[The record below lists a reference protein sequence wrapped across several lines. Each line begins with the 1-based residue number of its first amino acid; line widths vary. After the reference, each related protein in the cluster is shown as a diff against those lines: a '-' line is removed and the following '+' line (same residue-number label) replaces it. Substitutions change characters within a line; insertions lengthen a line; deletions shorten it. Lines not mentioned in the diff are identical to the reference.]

1 MNYQTQII
9 ENRRPKKTSRK
20 KNLRK
25 NNVSAYKIE
34 IQYDNKNNNNNSTSL
49 ELKSNYNS
57 YYNNNNNNNN
67 SNINNSNN
75 YNSNNY
81 NSKNNNMIGQ
91 INLYNPKKASDKIGY
106 NAETLKVNNVIN
118 YSFKDEFKSERK
130 ILNKNNVEIEIK
142 SQYNYKKGKHF
153 TCCLAYLILFIN
165 FILPGI
171 GTMIATSYITDS
183 KLKADYCCSGFFQ
196 LIMSIILIG
205 WFLALCHSCFFIGA
219 SQSNL
224 SFEAYYDKMKN

>member
-25 NNVSAYKIE
+25 NNVSPYKIE

-57 YYNNNNNNNN
+57 YYYNNKNNYNN
-67 SNINNSNN
+67 SNNSNN

-142 SQYNYKKGKHF
+142 SQHNYKKGKHF
-153 TCCLAYLILFIN
+153 PSCLAYSILFIN